1 LLWFVIGT
9 DTGCGMGGFLTAVE
23 LPAMRVYESR

>member
-1 LLWFVIGT
+1 VTAI
-9 DTGCGMGGFLTAVE
+9 DTGCGSGGFLTALE

>member
-1 LLWFVIGT
+1 VIGI
-9 DTGCGMGGFLTAVE
+9 DTGCGSGGFLTAVE